1 MDEVLLH
8 EINHLMPVYQEY
20 VVQLIKKNDVATLRQ
35 LVRDGFEYVAQGAG
49 VSARDVALECGANDV
64 AEFIE
69 QVPALMVSEHVTNR
83 DTGLATRTGTCN
95 YTHATFLLFRIKFR
109 PFTQRSTQR
118 TWRE

>member
-69 QVPALMVSEHVTNR
+69 QVPALMVSEHVTKTAKL
-83 DTGLATRTGTCN
+83 DLQHVHVI
-95 YTHATFLLFRIKFR
+95 THMQHFF
-109 PFTQRSTQR
+109 SSG
-118 TWRE
+118 

>member
-69 QVPALMVSEHVTNR
+69 QVPALMVSEHDTNR
-83 DTGLATRTGTCN
+83 DTGLATRTYNCTL
-95 YTHATFLLFRIKFR
+95 ATFLFVRIKFR

-118 TWRE
+118 T